1 MIDTVTKRLRHG
13 NLMAEVTV
21 KLAPDDGA
29 WGPYLSLEDAEK
41 IERVEEALKAGDI
54 ATAAKDSKV
63 YEVMAMAGE

>member
-13 NLMAEVTV
+13 NLMAEVKV

-41 IERVEEALKAGDI
+41 IERVDEALKAGNI
-54 ATAAKDSKV
+54 AAAAKDAQI

>member
-13 NLMAEVTV
+13 NLMAEITV

-41 IERVEEALKAGDI
+41 IERMDEALKAGDI
-54 ATAAKDSKV
+54 VAAAKDAKI

>member
-13 NLMAEVTV
+13 NLMAEVLV

-29 WGPYLSLEDAEK
+29 WGPYLSIDDAEK
-41 IERVEEALKAGDI
+41 IERVDEALKAGDV
-54 ATAAKDSKV
+54 AAAAKDAKI